1 MKKYL
6 LSIFTLIAP
15 FFTFAQQVEEMGIDQ
30 KIDKVF
36 GNATGWFVEAIFYK
50 IPFTDEISIY
60 WVLFPLILGATY
72 FTFYFKFINFRG
84 FFTSI
89 NIVRGKYDELDHHS
103 AGKSELSVDGDVKGT
118 ITDEL
123 GEPIPGVNILEKNTS
138 KGTFSDFDGKF
149 TISVS
154 EKATLVFSY
163 LGFKTQ
169 EVNVN
174 GRSQITVKMES
185 DDTQLDEIVV
195 IGYGSVKKDKIAT
208 SIATVDGSEISKQ
221 VASNPAEALQ
231 GKAAGVQVLS
241 SGGSPGASPRIVI
254 RGITTANGSTNPLIV
269 IDGILQPD
277 GTSLNSVNSQ
287 DIDSFQ
293 ILKDAAA
300 SAIYGSR
307 ASNGVVLIT
316 TKRGKAGKTVVGVDL
331 NYGVQYWQKIE
342 SADAQEYMRIMNT
355 RRTNDGN
362 APLFDPNNFQ
372 GEGTDWWNEVVQNFA
387 PVLNA
392 NVRVSG
398 GSEDLKYS
406 GSVSVFDQQAN
417 YSKGFYQRIT
427 GRFNVDYKI
436 SDKVTLKQD
445 LSPRIEKWENTP
457 NLLFNSMRIDPLT
470 PVFIPQSERVGR
482 NQYSI
487 YGLSQNL
494 VPNPVAQLARQFN
507 ENDFFGFFSNTQ
519 LDYKIAPSLTF
530 RSQLGLNISRQTS
543 QTFNPEY
550 FIGPN
555 RQLEINNLT
564 KTVTNNFDYVLNN
577 TLTFDKTFNDKHYL
591 NITGGIVFDSENW
604 DYLRGYSDGIPS
616 NTNMNLWQLDAAEGE
631 TIRAN
636 ANKAT
641 DNILSG
647 VFRTIYSYDNRYFF
661 NGSVRVD
668 KSSRFPKN
676 GRTGVFSSVSFAW
689 DIDSEDFFKS
699 ETINNLR
706 VKVGAGEVGNQNISR
721 NGQFFS
727 IGSGDFVFGG
737 DRVVANFLSQF
748 GNPNLRWETV
758 RDKNFGISMGLFN
771 NEITIE
777 AEYYEKTSEDL
788 LFSVETPNYTGIP
801 GTVAQNVGS
810 FQSKGFDLTLGYNKT
825 WNDFK
830 LGANL
835 TLSTNQSK
843 AIELAPGNEVIL
855 GQRRPR
861 LGNRFVKITELGE
874 TVGLFQGYQTAG
886 IFQNQTQL
894 NSHTSEDGTIIQ
906 PNAQVGDLIFVDQN
920 GDGVLND
927 DDLTTIGNPFPDF
940 YGGLN
945 LNMSYKNFDFS
956 MQWYGTFGND
966 VFNINTEYIRAGT
979 QNLNVLAGLENLVW
993 SPTNTGAQYPRLTE
1007 LDRNGNYQNPSDIFI
1022 EDGSYLRLRNIQ
1034 LGYNFKL
1041 KGVNKFR
1048 LYIAGQNL
1056 LTFTKYSGFDP
1067 EVSSGG
1073 IINGLGVDASSN
1085 PVAKTFLLGLNLTL

>member
-1 MKKYL
+1 MK
-6 LSIFTLIAP
+6 
-15 FFTFAQQVEEMGIDQ
+15 QV
-30 KIDKVF
+30 
-36 GNATGWFVEAIFYK
+36 
-50 IPFTDEISIY
+50 
-60 WVLFPLILGATY
+60 LLIL
-72 FTFYFKFINFRG
+72 I
-84 FFTSI
+84 FFLG
-89 NIVRGKYDELDHHS
+89 IVFS
-103 AGKSELSVDGDVKGT
+103 AISQNTVVGT

-123 GEPIPGVNILEKNTS
+123 GDPIPGVSVQEKNTS
-138 KGTFSDFDGKF
+138 NGIVSDFDGNYK
-149 TISVS
+149 IKVA
-154 EKATLVFSY
+154 ENAVLIFSY

-169 EVNVN
+169 EIAVNERKTISVVLVTEN
-174 GRSQITVKMES
+174 Q
-185 DDTQLDEIVV
+185 QLDEIVV

-208 SIATVDGSEISKQ
+208 SIATIEGEEISKQ

-316 TKRGKAGKTVVGVDL
+316 TKRGKSGKSVVSLDL

-342 SADAQEYMRIMNT
+342 SADAQEYIRIMNT

-362 APLFDPNNFQ
+362 SPLFNPDDYQ

-398 GSEDLKYS
+398 GSDELKYS

-482 NQYSI
+482 NEYSI
-487 YGLSQNL
+487 FGLSQNL

-519 LDYKIAPSLTF
+519 LDYKILPSLTF

-543 QTFNPEY
+543 QNFNPEY

-564 KTVTNNFDYVLNN
+564 KRVTNNFDYVLNN
-577 TLTFDKTFNDKHYL
+577 TVTFDKTINDKHYL
-591 NITGGIVFDSENW
+591 NVTGGIVFDSENW
-604 DYLRGYSDGIPS
+604 DYLQGYSDGIPS
-616 NTNMNLWQLDAAEGE
+616 NSNMNLWQLDAAEGE

-647 VFRTIYSYDNRYFF
+647 VFRAIYSYDNKYFF

-668 KSSRFPKN
+668 QSSRFPKD

-689 DIDSEDFFKS
+689 DVDSEDFFKS
-699 ETINNLR
+699 EVINNLR

-758 RDKNFGISMGLFN
+758 RDKNFGVSIGLFN
-771 NEITIE
+771 NEITFE

-810 FQSKGFDLTLGYNKT
+810 FQSKGFDVTLGYNKS

-855 GQRRPR
+855 GQRRAR

-886 IFQNQTQL
+886 IFQNQTEL

-906 PNAQVGDLIFVDQN
+906 PNAQIGDLRFVDQN

-945 LNMSYKNFDFS
+945 LNMSYKDFDFS

-966 VFNINTEYIRAGT
+966 VFNINTEYILAGT
-979 QNLNVLAGLENLVW
+979 QNLNVLAGLENQVW

-1007 LDRNGNYQNPSDIFI
+1007 LDRNGNYQNPSDLFI

-1041 KGVNKFR
+1041 KGISKMR
-1048 LYIAGQNL
+1048 LYLAGQNL
-1056 LTFTKYSGFDP
+1056 LTLTKYSGFDP

>member
-1 MKKYL
+1 
-6 LSIFTLIAP
+6 
-15 FFTFAQQVEEMGIDQ
+15 
-30 KIDKVF
+30 
-36 GNATGWFVEAIFYK
+36 
-50 IPFTDEISIY
+50 
-60 WVLFPLILGATY
+60 
-72 FTFYFKFINFRG
+72 
-84 FFTSI
+84 
-89 NIVRGKYDELDHHS
+89 
-103 AGKSELSVDGDVKGT
+103 
-118 ITDEL
+118 
-123 GEPIPGVNILEKNTS
+123 
-138 KGTFSDFDGKF
+138 
-149 TISVS
+149 
-154 EKATLVFSY
+154 
-163 LGFKTQ
+163 
-169 EVNVN
+169 
-174 GRSQITVKMES
+174 MES

-287 DIDSFQ
+287 DINSFQ

-758 RDKNFGISMGLFN
+758 RDKNFGIQWVYLIVKLLLKQSIMRKLQK
-771 NEITIE
+771 I
-777 AEYYEKTSEDL
+777 YY
-788 LFSVETPNYTGIP
+788 
-801 GTVAQNVGS
+801 
-810 FQSKGFDLTLGYNKT
+810 
-825 WNDFK
+825 
-830 LGANL
+830 
-835 TLSTNQSK
+835 
-843 AIELAPGNEVIL
+843 
-855 GQRRPR
+855 
-861 LGNRFVKITELGE
+861 
-874 TVGLFQGYQTAG
+874 
-886 IFQNQTQL
+886 
-894 NSHTSEDGTIIQ
+894 
-906 PNAQVGDLIFVDQN
+906 
-920 GDGVLND
+920 
-927 DDLTTIGNPFPDF
+927 
-940 YGGLN
+940 
-945 LNMSYKNFDFS
+945 
-956 MQWYGTFGND
+956 
-966 VFNINTEYIRAGT
+966 
-979 QNLNVLAGLENLVW
+979 LV
-993 SPTNTGAQYPRLTE
+993 
-1007 LDRNGNYQNPSDIFI
+1007 
-1022 EDGSYLRLRNIQ
+1022 
-1034 LGYNFKL
+1034 
-1041 KGVNKFR
+1041 
-1048 LYIAGQNL
+1048 
-1056 LTFTKYSGFDP
+1056 
-1067 EVSSGG
+1067 
-1073 IINGLGVDASSN
+1073 
-1085 PVAKTFLLGLNLTL
+1085 

>member
-1 MKKYL
+1 MKQ
-6 LSIFTLIAP
+6 LIIIIISVLCFSFSA
-15 FFTFAQQVEEMGIDQ
+15 TAQ
-30 KIDKVF
+30 K
-36 GNATGWFVEAIFYK
+36 T
-50 IPFTDEISIY
+50 
-60 WVLFPLILGATY
+60 
-72 FTFYFKFINFRG
+72 
-84 FFTSI
+84 
-89 NIVRGKYDELDHHS
+89 
-103 AGKSELSVDGDVKGT
+103 VKGT

-149 TISVS
+149 TISVD

-169 EVNVN
+169 EVSVN
-174 GRSQITVKMES
+174 DRSQITVKMIS
-185 DDTQLDEIVV
+185 DETQLDEIVV

-331 NYGVQYWQKIE
+331 SYGVQYWQKIE

-577 TLTFDKTFNDKHYL
+577 TITFDKTLNDKHYL

-810 FQSKGFDLTLGYNKT
+810 FQSKGFDLTLGYNKS

-830 LGANL
+830 LNANL
-835 TLSTNQSK
+835 TFSTNESK

-1073 IINGLGVDASSN
+1073 IINGLGVDASRN

>member
-1 MKKYL
+1 MKQ
-6 LSIFTLIAP
+6 LIIIIISVLCFSFSA
-15 FFTFAQQVEEMGIDQ
+15 TAQ
-30 KIDKVF
+30 K
-36 GNATGWFVEAIFYK
+36 T
-50 IPFTDEISIY
+50 
-60 WVLFPLILGATY
+60 
-72 FTFYFKFINFRG
+72 
-84 FFTSI
+84 
-89 NIVRGKYDELDHHS
+89 
-103 AGKSELSVDGDVKGT
+103 VKGT

-149 TISVS
+149 TISVD

-169 EVNVN
+169 EVSVN
-174 GRSQITVKMES
+174 DRSQITVKMIS
-185 DDTQLDEIVV
+185 DETQLDEIVV

-331 NYGVQYWQKIE
+331 SYGVQYWQKIE

-577 TLTFDKTFNDKHYL
+577 TITFDKTFNDKHYL

-771 NEITIE
+771 SEITIE

-810 FQSKGFDLTLGYNKT
+810 FQSKGFDLTLGYNKS

-830 LGANL
+830 LNANL
-835 TLSTNQSK
+835 TFSTNESK

-894 NSHTSEDGTIIQ
+894 NSHTSEDGNIIQ

>member
-1 MKKYL
+1 MKQ
-6 LSIFTLIAP
+6 LIIIIISVLCFSFSA
-15 FFTFAQQVEEMGIDQ
+15 TAQ
-30 KIDKVF
+30 K
-36 GNATGWFVEAIFYK
+36 T
-50 IPFTDEISIY
+50 
-60 WVLFPLILGATY
+60 
-72 FTFYFKFINFRG
+72 
-84 FFTSI
+84 
-89 NIVRGKYDELDHHS
+89 
-103 AGKSELSVDGDVKGT
+103 VKGT

-149 TISVS
+149 TISVD

-169 EVNVN
+169 EVSVN
-174 GRSQITVKMES
+174 DRSQITVKMIS
-185 DDTQLDEIVV
+185 DETQLDEIVV

-331 NYGVQYWQKIE
+331 SYGVQYWQKIE

-577 TLTFDKTFNDKHYL
+577 TITFDKTLNDKHYL

-771 NEITIE
+771 SEITIE

-810 FQSKGFDLTLGYNKT
+810 FQSKGFDLTLGYNKS

-830 LGANL
+830 LNANL
-835 TLSTNQSK
+835 TFSTNESK

-894 NSHTSEDGTIIQ
+894 NSHTSEDGNIIQ

-1067 EVSSGG
+1067 EVTSGG

>member
-1 MKKYL
+1 MKQ
-6 LSIFTLIAP
+6 LIIIIISVLCFSFSA
-15 FFTFAQQVEEMGIDQ
+15 TAQ
-30 KIDKVF
+30 K
-36 GNATGWFVEAIFYK
+36 T
-50 IPFTDEISIY
+50 
-60 WVLFPLILGATY
+60 
-72 FTFYFKFINFRG
+72 
-84 FFTSI
+84 
-89 NIVRGKYDELDHHS
+89 
-103 AGKSELSVDGDVKGT
+103 VKGT

-149 TISVS
+149 TISVD

-169 EVNVN
+169 EVSVN
-174 GRSQITVKMES
+174 DRSQITVKMIS
-185 DDTQLDEIVV
+185 DETQLDEIVV

-577 TLTFDKTFNDKHYL
+577 TITFDKTLNDKHYL

-771 NEITIE
+771 SEITIE

-810 FQSKGFDLTLGYNKT
+810 FQSKGFDLTLGYNKS

-830 LGANL
+830 LNANL
-835 TLSTNQSK
+835 TFSTNESK

-894 NSHTSEDGTIIQ
+894 NSHTSEDGNIIQ

>member
-1 MKKYL
+1 MKQ
-6 LSIFTLIAP
+6 LIIIIISVLCFSFSA
-15 FFTFAQQVEEMGIDQ
+15 TAQ
-30 KIDKVF
+30 K
-36 GNATGWFVEAIFYK
+36 T
-50 IPFTDEISIY
+50 
-60 WVLFPLILGATY
+60 
-72 FTFYFKFINFRG
+72 
-84 FFTSI
+84 
-89 NIVRGKYDELDHHS
+89 
-103 AGKSELSVDGDVKGT
+103 VKGT

-149 TISVS
+149 TISVD

-169 EVNVN
+169 EVSVN
-174 GRSQITVKMES
+174 DRSQITVKMIS
-185 DDTQLDEIVV
+185 DETQLDEIVV

-331 NYGVQYWQKIE
+331 SYGVQYWQKIE

-577 TLTFDKTFNDKHYL
+577 TITFDKTLNDKHYL

-771 NEITIE
+771 SEITIE

-801 GTVAQNVGS
+801 GTIAQNVGS
-810 FQSKGFDLTLGYNKT
+810 FQSKGFDLTLGYNKS

-830 LGANL
+830 LNANL
-835 TLSTNQSK
+835 TFSTNESK

-894 NSHTSEDGTIIQ
+894 NSHTSEDGNIIQ

>member
-1 MKKYL
+1 MKQ
-6 LSIFTLIAP
+6 LI
-15 FFTFAQQVEEMGIDQ
+15 I
-30 KIDKVF
+30 I
-36 GNATGWFVEAIFYK
+36 I
-50 IPFTDEISIY
+50 ISI
-60 WVLFPLILGATY
+60 LCFSFSATAQK
-72 FTFYFKFINFRG
+72 T
-84 FFTSI
+84 
-89 NIVRGKYDELDHHS
+89 
-103 AGKSELSVDGDVKGT
+103 VKGT

-287 DIDSFQ
+287 DINSFQ

-771 NEITIE
+771 SEITIE

-810 FQSKGFDLTLGYNKT
+810 FQSKGFDLTLGYNKS

-830 LGANL
+830 LNANL
-835 TLSTNQSK
+835 TFSTNESK

-945 LNMSYKNFDFS
+945 LNMSYKNLDFS